1 MGSLSI
7 SNGENNGCLEN
18 SIYSNGL
25 IGKVQSEGDQLQRK
39 SCWYEEEI
47 EDNLRWS
54 FALNRYIFYYLIHHF
69 AT

>member
-7 SNGENNGCLEN
+7 SNMNG
-18 SIYSNGL
+18 NGYHGNGICGNGTL
-25 IGKVQSEGDQLQRK
+25 VNGKNHDQAQRK

-54 FALNRYIFYYLIHHF
+54 FALNR
-69 AT
+69 

>member
-7 SNGENNGCLEN
+7 SNMNG
-18 SIYSNGL
+18 NGYHGNGTL
-25 IGKVQSEGDQLQRK
+25 VNVKNHDQAQRK

-54 FALNRYIFYYLIHHF
+54 FALNR
-69 AT
+69 